1 MDRLDQLNTLY
12 DHYRTEL
19 AKVKKAAGHGGFMG
33 LGMDPRKH
41 PCNQEFYE
49 AVEAW
54 VRQFLAQSPTHEAIF
69 AATEYILHADLRL
82 SFCGT
87 GPLLPAHPLPDGGGA
102 ANPLDLV

>member
-54 VRQFLAQSPTHEAIF
+54 VRQFLAQSPTHVPFLPPRNIF
-69 AATEYILHADLRL
+69 SMPRWAR
-82 SFCGT
+82 SR
-87 GPLLPAHPLPDGGGA
+87 
-102 ANPLDLV
+102 N